1 MKLWV
6 FSIKCHT
13 ENNNNKKKQ
22 FENKLVTILKDRINK
37 EIKRVIESKEDQ
49 AVIGIKAK
57 RDRDIRTIK
66 TKNRDLESEELYYK
80 SVSINKVWNN
90 NHIEH
95 ESNGDRN
102 KNLSIKDY
110 INEVK
115 PYFKDVI
122 IDLQK
127 SDTGRL

>member
-13 ENNNNKKKQ
+13 EKKIIKKKQ

-80 SVSINKVWNN
+80 PVSINKVWNN

-102 KNLSIKDY
+102 KTY
-110 INEVK
+110 
-115 PYFKDVI
+115 
-122 IDLQK
+122 Q
-127 SDTGRL
+127 

>member
-1 MKLWV
+1 MEHVENSLDNTKDEIM
-6 FSIKCHT
+6 SIFYKMSYGKK
-13 ENNNNKKKQ
+13 NNKKKQ
-22 FENKLVTILKDRINK
+22 FEIKLVTILKDRINK

-80 SVSINKVWNN
+80 PVSINKVWNN

-102 KNLSIKDY
+102 KTY
-110 INEVK
+110 
-115 PYFKDVI
+115 
-122 IDLQK
+122 Q
-127 SDTGRL
+127 